1 MNLIMFLQL
10 TQGMI
15 HFLTSPVLIF
25 PNMLTEFSRIITIL
39 GPILNSF
46 WIGELP
52 VIALLSV
59 IRIFLF
65 TKIHSSNKIG
75 NPVKII
81 LFLIVLWVLFLILAG
96 CYTRNMIMTPPTWSY
111 DFSVPY
117 AQLFDTLEIGLSFP
131 CLLISYLSYLTICY
145 LIYGT
150 QSIQTSAKSRK
161 NELAILLQFT
171 FIIIYTSFV
180 VIMWHPI
187 LIPMMSFIDMNKT
200 RNQAI
205 MNGLWIFDSY
215 VNPIMMLIFNKSI
228 RDDVFIMLK
237 SGGKKNISPVTVTA
251 FSHGPN

>member
-1 MNLIMFLQL
+1 MKNQTASLFVLNDDSEILLAGIIYFIMSSFFAPVFYIFMKIIYNRDSQSPNITNKLMNLIMFLQL

-25 PNMLTEFSRIITIL
+25 PNMLTEFSRIIT
-39 GPILNSF
+39 
-46 WIGELP
+46 
-52 VIALLSV
+52 
-59 IRIFLF
+59 
-65 TKIHSSNKIG
+65 
-75 NPVKII
+75 
-81 LFLIVLWVLFLILAG
+81 
-96 CYTRNMIMTPPTWSY
+96 
-111 DFSVPY
+111 
-117 AQLFDTLEIGLSFP
+117 
-131 CLLISYLSYLTICY
+131 
-145 LIYGT
+145 T